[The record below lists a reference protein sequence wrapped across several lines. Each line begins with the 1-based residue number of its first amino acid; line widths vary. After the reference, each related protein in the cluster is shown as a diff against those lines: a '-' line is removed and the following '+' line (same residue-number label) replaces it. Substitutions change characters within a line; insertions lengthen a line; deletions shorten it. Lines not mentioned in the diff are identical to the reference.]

1 MKIRSGSRIKNI
13 NKPTFKKVFHLLRMW
28 FFHIMNASE
37 LRIGNLLRDKVS
49 KTELKVIELTE
60 KNIVTYVIDRCRFP
74 LQRGWA
80 LEPIPLTEEW
90 LFKFGFDNKYN
101 KGKFT
106 IIPIGKLNYEQG
118 RTYFNSWTIL
128 NHQPKYV
135 HQLQNLYFALT
146 SEELTLKQ

>member
-1 MKIRSGSRIKNI
+1 MKAN
-13 NKPTFKKVFHLLRMW
+13 
-28 FFHIMNASE
+28 E

-60 KNIVTYVIDRCRFP
+60 KDIVIYVIDRSRFP
-74 LQRGWA
+74 LQSGWA

-90 LFKFGFDNKYN
+90 LVKLGFDNKYS

-118 RTYFNSWTIL
+118 RTYFNCLTIL

-146 SEELTLKQ
+146 SQELTLKQ